1 MNRKEKIFQYLSEY
15 ARIQTDSGF
24 EPEADSGYI
33 AERLGLDRSN
43 VSRDLNELAREGLT
57 VKLDGRPVKFVPA
70 EFYRKPEPEKRES
83 KEFAFMIGED
93 GSLKTQIQQGKS
105 AVLYPPN
112 GLHTLLAGPTGTG
125 KTTFAEKLYQYAK
138 AMKVMKED
146 AGFIVFNCAEYAQNQ
161 ELILSQL
168 FGHKK
173 GAFTGAEKDKPGLVE
188 KADGGILFLDE
199 IHRLPPYGQE
209 MLFLLMDKG
218 CYRRLGETEEVRK
231 ASVLIIGATT
241 ENLNTTLLKT
251 FLRRMPVVIHLPSLE
266 KRPLIERLRLIEEFF
281 SAEQKKIGAPIQVY
295 KDVVIA
301 LLLYS
306 CPGNI
311 GQLSADIQLLCA
323 RAFLEFKVEQKEV
336 VEINFE
342 ILPSYIQNGRLESSK
357 KKSDL
362 IEFLQYSEDYHMFLD
377 SEADGEPGTE
387 NLYMEISKKY
397 EKFLEQGRSGGEI
410 SDIIEDDLEQYMNA
424 LLKKYDMKKEH
435 YEKKNL
441 LKIIDAKVY
450 YAVEDI
456 LQFAE
461 IKLGRKMPERIKV
474 GIAMHVNAMTERISK
489 GIMLK
494 EKELNDIVLNH
505 PQEFQT
511 AKVMLR
517 LLEEELG
524 IQVPKQEIGY
534 FTMFLCAMDEE
545 AIYPKIAVIVMAHGE
560 STASSMAEVAN
571 KLLKTG
577 HCHAIDMPL
586 DVPAEEALEKAVVL
600 AKETDEGRGVL
611 VLADMGSLLMFPEMI
626 EKRTGIPVKTVPMV
640 STIMVIEA
648 VRKAMLR
655 GADIDR
661 LAKEM
666 RQIGK
671 VFDQKHGEQ
680 SIHTILVT
688 CFTGQGTAL
697 KLSEII
703 RDMIP
708 AEQQSRFKIRCM
720 DFEGMDAGKEAEGQE
735 DLSGADAVVGPGDLK
750 LPNVPFI
757 SVDEFV
763 VGDGMAR
770 LSEMIQGQAETVCE
784 TKDEAVMDEKLL
796 TGTLEQLL
804 YFLNPKKMAGQAM
817 ECLKESVRALH
828 MEVTRELAVRYVIHL
843 CCMLERLIQEEVLPH
858 QETEI
863 LKEKY
868 KHIFETVKRSLRPLE
883 DCLHMKIPDSETAY
897 LVEMLLEEKES
908 C

>member
-15 ARIQTDSGF
+15 ARIQTDSGL
-24 EPEADSGYI
+24 EPEADSGFI
-33 AERLGLDRSN
+33 AEKLGLDRSN
-43 VSRDLNELAREGLT
+43 VSRDLNELAREGLA

-70 EFYRKPEPEKRES
+70 EFYREPEPEKRES
-83 KEFAFMIGED
+83 KEFTFMIGED
-93 GSLKTQIQQGKS
+93 GSLKTQIEQGKS

-138 AMKVMKED
+138 AMNVMKED

-218 CYRRLGETEEVRK
+218 CYRRLGETEELRR

-241 ENLNTTLLKT
+241 ENLNTALLKT

-301 LLLYS
+301 LLLYA

-323 RAFLEFKVEQKEV
+323 RAFLEYKVEQKHI

-342 ILPSYIQNGRLESSK
+342 ILPPYIQSGRLESPK
-357 KKSDL
+357 RKSDL
-362 IEFLQYSEDYHMFLD
+362 IEFLQYSEDYHIFINN
-377 SEADGEPGTE
+377 EADKEQGAE
-387 NLYMEISKKY
+387 NLYIEISQKY
-397 EKFLEQGRSGGEI
+397 EKFMEQGRSGGEI
-410 SDIIEDDLEQYMNA
+410 SDLIEDDLEHYMNH
-424 LLKKYDMKKEH
+424 LLKKYDMKKDY

-489 GIMLK
+489 GTVLK

-517 LLEEELG
+517 LLEEELS
-524 IQVPKQEIGY
+524 IVVPKQEIGY
-534 FTMFLCAMDEE
+534 FTMFLCAMDED
-545 AIYPKIAVIVMAHGE
+545 AIYQKPAVIVMAHGE

-571 KLLKTG
+571 KLLKTD
-577 HCHAIDMPL
+577 HCKAIDMPL
-586 DVPAEEALEKAVVL
+586 DVPAEEALEKAVAL
-600 AKETDEGRGVL
+600 AKEIDEGKGVL
-611 VLADMGSLLMFPEMI
+611 VLADMGSLLMFSEMI
-626 EKRTGIPVKTVPMV
+626 EKRTGIPVRSVPMV

-655 GADIDR
+655 GADIEKLSR
-661 LAKEM
+661 EL

-671 VFDQKHGEQ
+671 VFDKPNEGKHK
-680 SIHTILVT
+680 IHTILVT

-708 AEQQSRFKIRCM
+708 PEKQGQFRIRCM
-720 DFEGMDAGKEAEGQE
+720 DFEGTEAVLEASGNE
-735 DLSGADAVVGPGDLK
+735 DLTFTDAVVGTVDLK
-750 LPNVPFI
+750 LPGVPFI
-757 SVDEFV
+757 SVDQFV
-763 VGDGMAR
+763 MGDGMTR
-770 LSEMIQGQAETVCE
+770 LGEIIKGHP
-784 TKDEAVMDEKLL
+784 EAVRESQEEGVMDEKIL

-804 YFLNPKKMAGQAM
+804 YFLNPKKMAVQAM
-817 ECLKESVRALH
+817 EALKESAEALH
-828 MEVTRELAVRYVIHL
+828 IEITRELTVRYVIHL
-843 CCMLERLIQEEVLPH
+843 CCMLERLIQEEILPY
-858 QETEI
+858 QETEL
-863 LKEKY
+863 LKQKY
-868 KHIFETVKRSLRPLE
+868 AQTFGTVKKSLMPFS
-883 DCLHMKIPDSETAY
+883 DCLHLQIPDSEIAY
-897 LVEMLLEEKES
+897 LVEMLLEET
-908 C
+908 